1 MGGNEIETASID
13 NFKSFADKGS
23 KEMDIG
29 WDMRLREDFPQMNN
43 IETTLCVSENDT
55 VERHTKSL
63 QSCPTLCDTMDF
75 SLPGSSV
82 HGDSPGKNTGV
93 ACHFLLQ
100 NSKHQTDPKLFEFL
114 PFFLPCHFFL
124 DDFIQSYDFKCH
136 LYADPFQIRIL
147 QSKSLLETISLYKS
161 LDLYL
166 TISQHLYLNM
176 YVMGFLPLLKQN
188 YGLSTLALL

>member
-55 VERHTKSL
+55 VERRTKSL

-75 SLPGSSV
+75 SPPGSSV

-93 ACHFLLQ
+93 A
-100 NSKHQTDPKLFEFL
+100 
-114 PFFLPCHFFL
+114 
-124 DDFIQSYDFKCH
+124 
-136 LYADPFQIRIL
+136 
-147 QSKSLLETISLYKS
+147 
-161 LDLYL
+161 
-166 TISQHLYLNM
+166 
-176 YVMGFLPLLKQN
+176 
-188 YGLSTLALL
+188 

>member
-13 NFKSFADKGS
+13 NLKSFADKGS

-55 VERHTKSL
+55 VERRTKSL

-75 SLPGSSV
+75 RPPGSSV
-82 HGDSPGKNTGV
+82 HGDSPGQNTGV

-100 NSKHQTDPKLFEFL
+100 GVFLTQGSNPGLRCRQIVYCLSHQG
-114 PFFLPCHFFL
+114 
-124 DDFIQSYDFKCH
+124 S
-136 LYADPFQIRIL
+136 
-147 QSKSLLETISLYKS
+147 
-161 LDLYL
+161 
-166 TISQHLYLNM
+166 
-176 YVMGFLPLLKQN
+176 PLL
-188 YGLSTLALL
+188 GEDS